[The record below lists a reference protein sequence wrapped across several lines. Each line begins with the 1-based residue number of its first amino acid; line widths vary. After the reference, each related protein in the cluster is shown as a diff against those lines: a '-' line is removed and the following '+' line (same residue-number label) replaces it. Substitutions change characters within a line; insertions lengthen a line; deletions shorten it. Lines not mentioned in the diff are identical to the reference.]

1 MRFPVYIR
9 ELHQHTSLA
18 FKSIALVPQGC
29 ATPTSARQREPRPA
43 SRATLP
49 NSPVAPRCPRS
60 DRVLRNY
67 QAEEMYVPEEP
78 PKTTATDK
86 KRKAPARR
94 MVTSSKG
101 AKLPF

>member
-1 MRFPVYIR
+1 M
-9 ELHQHTSLA
+9 
-18 FKSIALVPQGC
+18 
-29 ATPTSARQREPRPA
+29 
-43 SRATLP
+43 
-49 NSPVAPRCPRS
+49 
-60 DRVLRNY
+60 LRNY